1 MKTQAMSKSESNA
14 PQFWYEGSY
23 TGYISNFFLTLL
35 VIVYSLLLLNK
46 DDKHWSFYASV
57 FTGVCLFSLL
67 VSGLKWGRVMLSG
80 ARVFYHMQTPVS
92 LWHGWQRAILTR
104 SSLGLIILFC
114 VITSLELI
122 HQSLFPTSALLAMA
136 SLALAI
142 GFSLPL
148 AFNHYLN
155 KRCYLLLFAFA
166 SYLAYIAFYMGTKQW
181 IDASLA
187 WHLPAMLAWP
197 ILAVGTLLYWEKPP
211 AQKGK
216 TLFLKVKELG
226 IISNLRHF
234 YLRFTELGSINV
246 LGKKDGLATSGKVM
260 KNMGLFWGL
269 FFTSS
274 MLIVDWQASVTLP
287 HLLFLIMIAAFSSSY
302 IVVKD
307 LHWRFLLLPNHFQRG
322 RIANHLLISS
332 VVYYGCWAALF
343 FLAVF
348 GSKMLLSTP
357 MTLHRTASV
366 PWFSIAILLIELISA
381 FCIGLVIRGSNKP
394 GRSLFYLFLACLLVT
409 SVAAIV
415 FYIQQRNPLKTAVF
429 TMNTTYVLFV
439 IAIGI
444 VALIN
449 ANKLWTRERLL
460 AYL

>member
-1 MKTQAMSKSESNA
+1 MSKSEPNA
-14 PQFWYEGSY
+14 TQFWYERSA
-23 TGYISNFFLTLL
+23 TSYISNFFLTLL

-104 SSLGLIILFC
+104 TSLSLIVLCC
-114 VITSLELI
+114 VITSLELS
-122 HQSLFPTSALLAMA
+122 HQSLLPTSALLAMA
-136 SLALAI
+136 SLALAG

-155 KRCYLLLFAFA
+155 KRCYLLLLAFA
-166 SYLAYIAFYMGTKQW
+166 AYLAYISFYLGTKQW
-181 IDASLA
+181 INASFE

-197 ILAVGTLLYWEKPP
+197 ILAVATLLYWEKPP

-234 YLRFTELGSINV
+234 YLRFTELGSINA
-246 LGKKDGLATSGKVM
+246 LEKKDGLATSGKIM
-260 KNMGLFWGL
+260 KNMGLFWCL
-269 FFTSS
+269 FISS

-287 HLLFLIMIAAFSSSY
+287 HLLFLVMIAACSSSY

-307 LHWRFLLLPNHFQRG
+307 LHWRFLLLPKHFQQA

-332 VVYYGCWAALF
+332 VMYYGCWAIILF
-343 FLAVF
+343 LVLL
-348 GSKMLLSTP
+348 GSKMFFSTP
-357 MTLHRTASV
+357 MTLNRTESV
-366 PWFSIAILLIELISA
+366 SLYNIAILVIELISA
-381 FCIGLVIRGSNKP
+381 FCIGLVIRGSKKP
-394 GRSLFYLFLACLLVT
+394 GRSFFYLFMMCLLVT
-409 SVAAIV
+409 SVAALY
-415 FYIQQRNPLKTAVF
+415 FYVQQQNPITAAVF
-429 TMNTTYVLFV
+429 TMNTTYVLCV
-439 IAIGI
+439 VGIGI
-444 VALIN
+444 VALIY